1 VLLLTYKFMNDLI
14 KIGIPSKGR
23 LRESVLNIFKKNKL
37 KLISKRGD
45 RDLFGSVKGNKNIQI
60 IYLHARE
67 IIERLADKSLD
78 MGFSGL
84 DLLKESEINIQKNI
98 KVFKSY
104 PFGKAT
110 LVVAIPNDF
119 IDIFSMADLEEVAFE
134 FKDKKKRRLR
144 VATKYPNLTREFFY
158 NKGVTQFSLV
168 KSVGSTEVAPF
179 TGSSELITDITST
192 GSTLAANNLRIIND
206 GYILK
211 SELCM
216 MVGKSSFKNKNLQKL
231 AKLLSTKY

>member
-1 VLLLTYKFMNDLI
+1 MKDLI

-23 LRESVLNIFKKNKL
+23 LQKFALNIFKKNKL
-37 KLISKRGD
+37 KLISSRGD
-45 RDLFGSVKGNKNIQI
+45 RDLIGSIKGKQNIEI

-67 IIERLADKSLD
+67 IIEQLAGKSLD
-78 MGFSGL
+78 VGFSGL
-84 DLLKESEINIQKNI
+84 DLLKESEINIQNNI
-98 KVFKSY
+98 KVFKKY
-104 PFGKAT
+104 PYGQAT
-110 LVVAIPNDF
+110 LVVAIPTDF

-134 FKDKKKRRLR
+134 FKDKKKKRLR

-158 NKGVTQFSLV
+158 SKGVTQFSIV
-168 KSVGSTEVAPF
+168 KSIGSTEIAPY
-179 TGSSELITDITST
+179 TGSSEIITDITST

-211 SELCM
+211 SQLCM
-216 MVGKSSFKNKNLQKL
+216 MVAKSSFQNKKLQRL

>member
-1 VLLLTYKFMNDLI
+1 MNDLI

-216 MVGKSSFKNKNLQKL
+216 MVGKSSLKNKEFQKL

>member
-1 VLLLTYKFMNDLI
+1 MKDLI

-23 LRESVLNIFKKNKL
+23 LRKDVLNIFKKNKL

-45 RDLFGSVKGNKNIQI
+45 RDLFGSVKGKKNIQI

-67 IIERLADKSLD
+67 IIERLADKSNSLD

-104 PFGKAT
+104 PYGKAT

-216 MVGKSSFKNKNLQKL
+216 MVGKSSLKNKEFQKL

>member
-1 VLLLTYKFMNDLI
+1 MKDLI

-23 LRESVLNIFKKNKL
+23 LRKDVLNIFKKNKL
-37 KLISKRGD
+37 KLISSRGD
-45 RDLFGSVKGNKNIQI
+45 RDLIGSIKGKKNIEI

-67 IIERLADKSLD
+67 IIEQLAGKSLD
-78 MGFSGL
+78 LGFSGL
-84 DLLKESEINIQKNI
+84 DLLKESEINIQNNI
-98 KVFKSY
+98 KVFKKY
-104 PFGKAT
+104 PYGLAT
-110 LVVAIPNDF
+110 LVVAIPTDF

-134 FKDKKKRRLR
+134 FKDKKKKRLR

-158 NKGVTQFSLV
+158 SKGVTQFSIV
-168 KSVGSTEVAPF
+168 KSIGSTEIAPY
-179 TGSSELITDITST
+179 TGSSEVITDITST

-216 MVGKSSFKNKNLQKL
+216 MVAKSSLQNKKLQRL